1 MKKEQIT
8 APGIYSTEALKFAHG
23 VRVGNVL
30 YTSGI
35 IARGPDNEIVG
46 KGDVEAQAHQVYQ
59 NIEAILSAGGATWND
74 VVKYNC
80 YLANPEDRQKAR
92 QVHFQYLPYYQ
103 RAGATVGMPLLDSD
117 LLIEVDVIA
126 YIGQPK
132 HCISNVPDTFV
143 PLGSPHSVRVG
154 DTIYVTGQQ
163 PIAGKQPVLSGGQLG
178 NVASHEAEVIGVGD
192 FGAQAEAVYTNFDN
206 ILKANGADWDNVVWS
221 HGYVTRHDII
231 DEYRDVRYR
240 YHRPGQVAATS
251 VVCSLV
257 GAEWQIEAE
266 IIASMAPRES
276 FTVPGVSVSAGV
288 AHAVRAGNTL
298 YVQGQVARNSDN
310 EPVGVDD
317 FEVQAAQAY
326 KNIDDILRGA
336 GATWDNVV
344 RIKTYLIDRKHG
356 PAVRRERDRYLKPG
370 AYTSTTVVAGFFKPE
385 YMLEVEAVAILD

>member
-1 MKKEQIT
+1 MNKEQIT
-8 APGIYSTEALKFAHG
+8 ARGIYSTEALKFAHG
-23 VRVGNVL
+23 IRVGNVL

-35 IARGPDNEIVG
+35 VARGPGGELVG

-59 NIEAILSAGGATWND
+59 NIEGILAAGGATWND

-103 RAGATVGMPLLDSD
+103 RAGATVGMPLLDSE

-126 YIGQPK
+126 YIGQAK
-132 HCISNVPDTFV
+132 HCVSNVPDTFV

-192 FGAQAEAVYTNFDN
+192 FRTQTEAVYNNFDN
-206 ILKANGADWDNVVWS
+206 ILKANGVSWDNVVWS

-231 DEYRDVRYR
+231 DEYRDVRYS

-257 GAEWQIEAE
+257 GEEWQIEAE
-266 IIASMAPRES
+266 IIASTAPRES
-276 FTVPGVSVSAGV
+276 FTVPGVSVSPGV
-288 AHAVRAGNTL
+288 SHAVRAGNTL

-310 EPVGVDD
+310 EPVGVGD
-317 FEVQAAQAY
+317 FDTQAAQAY
-326 KNIDDILRGA
+326 ENLDNILRGA

-344 RIKTYLIDRKHG
+344 RIKTYLIDRQYG
-356 PAVRRERDRYLKPG
+356 PAVRRVRDRYLKPG